1 MTLANTYLFTFLS
14 HLFIYGG
21 IYVRLSENHS
31 QLYPVNGLAHTH
43 IPTLS
48 KLLEGVGTCATI

>member
-21 IYVRLSENHS
+21 TYVWLSENHS

-48 KLLEGVGTCATI
+48 KLLEGVGT